1 MDKPRPI
8 ADALTQ
14 PYWDA
19 AAEGRLLIQHCSAC
33 ERYQWYPR
41 AHCVACGA
49 AEPAWVQAKGTGR
62 LHTFSVLEKTPNPE
76 FQGDLPYVLAIVALD
91 EGVRVAANIV
101 GIELYRLR
109 CELPV
114 EVTFVDGLPC
124 FTADSGALA

>member
-8 ADALTQ
+8 VDGLTQ

-19 AAEGRLLIQHCSAC
+19 AAEGRLLLQRCDAC

-41 AHCVACGA
+41 AHCVQCGA
-49 AEPAWVQAKGTGR
+49 ADPAWIEAQGRGR
-62 LHTFSVLEKTPNPE
+62 LHTFTVLHKTPNPE
-76 FQGDLPYVLAIVALD
+76 FQGDLPYVLAIVELD

-101 GIELYRLR
+101 DVDHEELR

-124 FTADSGALA
+124 FTEERL